1 MTLSSSTTSKA
12 AKSTLSSD
20 ALSGFLVFLIALPL
34 CLGIAMASGF
44 PPVAGVL
51 TAIVGG
57 LLGPLLGSARL
68 TIKGP
73 AAGLI
78 VIALGAVTELGEGDP
93 MLGYKRALA
102 VGVMAAAIQIV
113 FALTRVA
120 KLGLMAP
127 PSVVHGML
135 AAIGVIIFAK
145 QAHVVM
151 GVTPEAKKPLALLGE
166 IPWSLL
172 RDNPEVLA
180 IGAVSLVILFG
191 WPALS
196 ARVKALAKV
205 PPQLVVLLV
214 AVPMGLVFRMDTPHD
229 YSLFGREFH
238 LGPEFLLALPSNLLD
253 AIAFPDF
260 SVAFSAVSLKYVV
273 MFALVGSLESILSTL
288 AVDALDPEK
297 RPSNLDRD
305 LLMAGVG
312 NLAVAFIG
320 GLPMISEIVRSKANI
335 DAGAK
340 SGWSNFFHGL
350 FLLVFV
356 ASIPGLL
363 HYIPLAALAAMLVYT
378 GTRLASPKEVM
389 HAKHLGLDQLVIFG
403 TTLVV
408 TLAVD
413 LLVGIA
419 VGIVLKI
426 AIHAF
431 RARSLT
437 ALFRT
442 RVAAERCDETLVVRI
457 VGPATFLS
465 ILKVRTA
472 LADAADPAVER
483 VVLDLTDA
491 TVVDHTFLERLYG
504 IIGEIPG
511 TTLELRG
518 DAHLAAVSAHPHA
531 ARRAVRT

>member
-1 MTLSSSTTSKA
+1 MSQAQASATSA
-12 AKSTLSSD
+12 IGRD
-20 ALSGFLVFLIALPL
+20 VLSGFLVFLIALPL

-78 VIALGAVTELGEGDP
+78 VIALGAVTELGEGD
-93 MLGYKRALA
+93 MTVGYHRALA
-102 VGVMAAAIQIV
+102 VGVVAAAIQIV

-120 KLGLMAP
+120 KLGWMAP
-127 PSVVHGML
+127 PTVVHGML

-151 GVTPEAKKPLALLGE
+151 GVTPEAKKPLALLAE
-166 IPWSLL
+166 IPWSVA

-180 IGAVSLVILFG
+180 IGLVSLVVLFG
-191 WPALS
+191 WPALTK
-196 ARVKALAKV
+196 RVKALAKV
-205 PPQLVVLLV
+205 PPQLVVLLLT
-214 AVPMGLVFRMDTPHD
+214 VPMGLAFRMDTPHD

-238 LGPEFLLALPSNLLD
+238 LGPEFLLSLPGNLLD

-260 SVAFSAVSLKYVV
+260 SVAFSATSLKYVA
-273 MFALVGSLESILSTL
+273 MFTLVGSLESVLSTI
-288 AVDALDPEK
+288 AVDALDPER

-312 NLAVAFIG
+312 NLVASAIG

-378 GTRLASPKEVM
+378 GTRLASPTEVV
-389 HAKHLGLDQLVIFG
+389 HAKQLGVDQLVLFG
-403 TTLVV
+403 VTLFV

-419 VGIVLKI
+419 GGILLKI
-426 AIHAF
+426 ALHAI
-431 RARSLT
+431 RARSLST
-437 ALFRT
+437 LFRT
-442 RVAAERCDETLVVRI
+442 RVDSERDGDTLVVR
-457 VGPATFLS
+457 VKGAATFLAL
-465 ILKVRTA
+465 LKVRKA
-472 LADAADPAVER
+472 LEPAFDPSVER
-483 VVLDLTDA
+483 VLLDLGEA
-491 TVVDHTFLERLYG
+491 SVVDHTFLERVHGLA
-504 IIGEIPG
+504 GELPKAKVELVRQDH
-511 TTLELRG
+511 LEP
-518 DAHLAAVSAHPHA
+518 VSAHPHA
-531 ARRAVRT
+531 ARRLTRA

>member
-1 MTLSSSTTSKA
+1 MPSSVPAETRA
-12 AKSTLSSD
+12 LGRD
-20 ALSGFLVFLIALPL
+20 VLSGFLVFLIALPL

-57 LLGPLLGSARL
+57 LLGPFLGSARL

-78 VIALGAVTELGEGDP
+78 VIALGAVTELGQGDAA
-93 MLGYKRALA
+93 LGYRRALA
-102 VGVMAAAIQIV
+102 VGVIAAAIQIV
-113 FALTRVA
+113 FALARVA
-120 KLGLMAP
+120 KLGLLAP

-145 QAHVVM
+145 QAHVLM
-151 GVTPEAKKPLALLGE
+151 GVTPESKTPLALLAE
-166 IPWSLL
+166 IPWSLV

-180 IGAVSLVILFG
+180 IGAVSLAILFG
-191 WPALS
+191 WPAL
-196 ARVKALAKV
+196 ARRVHALAKV

-214 AVPMGLVFRMDTPHD
+214 AVPMGLAFHMDTPHD
-229 YSLFGREFH
+229 YALFGHEYH
-238 LGPEFLLALPSNLLD
+238 LGPELLLTLPGNLLD

-260 SVAFSAVSLKYVV
+260 SVALSATSLKYVA

-288 AVDALDPEK
+288 AVDALDPER

-312 NLAVAFIG
+312 NLVASAIG

-335 DAGAK
+335 DAGAR
-340 SGWSNFFHGL
+340 SPWSNFFHGL

-356 ASIPGLL
+356 ASVPGLL

-378 GTRLASPKEVM
+378 GTRLASPHEVL
-389 HAKHLGLDQLVIFG
+389 HAKYLGLDQLALFLM
-403 TTLVV
+403 TTIV
-408 TLAVD
+408 TLAID

-419 VGIVLKI
+419 VGVALKL
-426 AIHAF
+426 ALHAM
-431 RARSLT
+431 RARGFT

-442 RVAAERCDETLVVRI
+442 RVAAERRDETLFVQV
-457 VGPATFLS
+457 VGPATFLAV
-465 ILKVRTA
+465 LKLRDA
-472 LADAADPAVER
+472 LAAATDPSVHR
-483 VVLDLTDA
+483 VVLDLGEA
-491 TVVDHTFLERLYG
+491 PLVDHTFLERAHAMVAEL
-504 IIGEIPG
+504 PSA
-511 TTLELRG
+511 TLELRG
-518 DAHLAAVSAHPHA
+518 QDHLAPVSAHPHA